1 MPIAHG
7 NEYVNWLRQ
16 SAPYINAHRNK
27 TFVVYFGGEAIL
39 DPAFYELLHDLAL
52 LNCLGIRLVI
62 VHGIRPQIDKRIHSN
77 GSQAAYFNG
86 LRITDALA
94 LDAVKE
100 AAGTA
105 RVEIEAILSM
115 GLSGSPLAGA
125 QIRVTSAN
133 FLTAKP
139 VGVREGID
147 FQHTGEVRRVDV
159 DGIRSA
165 LDREDIVL
173 LSAVGYSP
181 SGEIFN
187 LRSEE
192 VATATA
198 IALKADKL
206 IFLTEAPVQRTGESR
221 PISQL
226 TTDEAQDL
234 LGVSEGLPET
244 VRSEMKAAV
253 HACIHGVERVH
264 CLDRHHAG
272 GVLLELFTRDG
283 VGTLI
288 SLSPFELIRSAKISD
303 ISGIQR
309 LITPLENSGVL
320 IHRSKE
326 RIEMEVGDYLVI
338 ERDGLI
344 IGCAA
349 LHVYPGSSSAE
360 LACLVLHQAYQGEQ
374 RGRRLV
380 AKVEEKAR
388 KSGIQTLFVLTTQT
402 AHWFL
407 ERGFEP
413 CSVEDLPEERRVAYN
428 THRNSKVL
436 SKSL

>member
-1 MPIAHG
+1 MPITHG

-16 SAPYINAHRNK
+16 SAPYINAHRGK
-27 TFVVYFGGEAIL
+27 TFVVYFGGEAII
-39 DPAFYELLHDLAL
+39 DPYFSELLHDLAL

-62 VHGIRPQIDKRIHSN
+62 VHGIRPQIDQRIHSN
-77 GSQAAYFNG
+77 GSKAAYSNG

-115 GLSGSPLAGA
+115 GLAGSPLAGA

-133 FLTAKP
+133 FITAKP
-139 VGVREGID
+139 VGVRDGID

-206 IFLTEAPVQRTGESR
+206 IFLTEAPVQRISESNS
-221 PISQL
+221 ISQL
-226 TTDEAQDL
+226 TSDEAQDL
-234 LGVSEGLPET
+234 IGAPGDLPEA
-244 VRSEMKAAV
+244 VRSAMKAAV

-264 CLDRHHAG
+264 CLDRHQAG

-283 VGTLI
+283 IGTLI
-288 SLSPFELIRSAKISD
+288 SLSPFELIRSAKVSD

-309 LITPLENSGVL
+309 LIMPLEHAGVL

-349 LHVYPGSSSAE
+349 LHVYPGASSAE
-360 LACLVLHQAYQGEQ
+360 LACLVLHQDYQGEQ

-380 AKVEEKAR
+380 AKIEEKAR
-388 KSGIQTLFVLTTQT
+388 KLGITTLFVLTTQT

-407 ERGFEP
+407 ERGFDP
-413 CSVEDLPEERRVAYN
+413 CSVEDLPEERRIAYN